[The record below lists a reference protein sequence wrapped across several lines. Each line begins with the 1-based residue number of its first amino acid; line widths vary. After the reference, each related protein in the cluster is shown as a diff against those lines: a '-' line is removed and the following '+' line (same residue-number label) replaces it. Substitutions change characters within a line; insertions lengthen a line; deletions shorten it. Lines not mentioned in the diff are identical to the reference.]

1 MENAATAPAGLNFEP
16 STEINIIKKE
26 LDNFIDQEVKPLE
39 QKYDQYLG
47 EDGMYNR
54 ADENGKM
61 TPEFQEIR
69 NTIRKK
75 SAEAGYLSMSMPE
88 DLGGGGMG
96 DLAYSIVFEHLHNR
110 NPDGFH
116 RMMMPGD
123 SEGMGGP
130 VAPQP
135 DNLTDYQKEK
145 WVKPSIDGEL
155 TNGMGLTEP
164 DHGSD
169 PTWMDSTAEKDGD
182 EWVINGTKCF
192 STMAPIADFWV
203 IHARTSGEDGD
214 VRGISS
220 FFVDRDNPGI
230 EVGKYQRYMGDPLSH
245 QAFVH
250 LDDCRV
256 PEENM
261 IGEEG
266 RGLLDQLKNFGGAR
280 VYIAAHC
287 VGRSQ
292 WMFDQCVEYAEN
304 RKTFGE
310 PIGTNQF
317 VQGML
322 ADLRADIEQTRWLY
336 RHAAWQAD
344 NGEVPRWE
352 ISAAKLRGAQLWN
365 KAADVAI
372 QIHGGTG
379 VMSSLPFERE
389 YREARMSRIVEGTDE
404 IQKRTIAREFLDLD

>member
-1 MENAATAPAGLNFEP
+1 MSGVTNSHYGLHFEQ
-16 STEINIIKKE
+16 STEVRIIKKQ
-26 LDNFIDQEVKPLE
+26 LDEFIEREVKPLE
-39 QKYDQYLG
+39 EEHDQYLG
-47 EDGMYNR
+47 EDGMFNR
-54 ADENGKM
+54 ADEDGKM

-69 NTIRKK
+69 NTIRRK
-75 SAEAGYLSMSMPE
+75 SAEAGFLSMAMPE
-88 DLGGGGMG
+88 ELGGEGMG
-96 DLAYSIVFEHLHNR
+96 GLPFTQVLEHLHNR

-116 RMMMPGD
+116 NMVMG
-123 SEGMGGP
+123 GVGGP

-135 DNLTDYQKEK
+135 DNLTKYQIEQ
-145 WVKPSIDGEL
+145 WIEPSMAGEL

-169 PTWMDSTAEKDGD
+169 PTWMDSTAQKDGD

-220 FFVDRDNPGI
+220 FFVDRDNPGL
-230 EVGKYQRYMGDPLSH
+230 EVGKYQRYMGDPLMQ

-250 LDDCRV
+250 LDDCCV

-261 IGEEG
+261 IGSEG
-266 RGLLDQLKNFGGAR
+266 RGLLDQLKSFGSTRVEIGAE
-280 VYIAAHC
+280 A

-292 WMFDQCVEYAEN
+292 WMFDQCIKYAEN
-304 RKTFGE
+304 RQTFGE
-310 PIGTNQF
+310 PIGKNQF

-322 ADLRADIEQTRWLY
+322 ADLRADIEQMRWHY
-336 RHAAWQAD
+336 RHAAWLAD
-344 NGEVPRWE
+344 RRELSRWE
-352 ISAAKLRGAQLWN
+352 ESSIKLRGAELWN

-372 QIHGGTG
+372 QIHGGAG
-379 VMSSLPFERE
+379 VMNSLPFAAE
-389 YREARMSRIVEGTDE
+389 YTHARRMRIVEGTDE
-404 IQKRTIAREFLDLD
+404 IQKRNMARDLLNFD